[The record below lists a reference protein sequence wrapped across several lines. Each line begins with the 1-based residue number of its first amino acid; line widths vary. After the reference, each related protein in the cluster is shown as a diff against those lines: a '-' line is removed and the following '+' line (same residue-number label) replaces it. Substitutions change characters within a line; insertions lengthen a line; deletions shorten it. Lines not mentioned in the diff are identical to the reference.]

1 MEIFHNSVR
10 KALLL
15 VFSTAVFTSLMV
27 NPLLINPAAADA
39 ALTPEQSGSDSA
51 AVAQLTELLET
62 IDTFQADVRQL
73 IVESTGGVLEE
84 SEIKFILKRPH
95 GFYWETLEPYP
106 ELIVTD
112 GNKLWNYQPDLLQV
126 TVEDW
131 DPDRSELAAQLLSGQ
146 TGEIAQEYNVS
157 AQSAAE
163 GQDWEFFL
171 VPLDPGSIYERV
183 TLYFEG
189 GELDSMHIIS
199 GNGQR
204 TLWQFYNQ
212 TVNEAV
218 ADDVFIFSPPDDI
231 EVIDNSRSN

>member
-1 MEIFHNSVR
+1 MKISHYSVLM
-10 KALLL
+10 ALLL
-15 VFSTAVFTSLMV
+15 VFSVLMV
-27 NPLLINPAAADA
+27 SPPMFSPVIVSAAAADA
-39 ALTPEQSGSDSA
+39 PGTPDQPGSDSA
-51 AVAQLTELLET
+51 AVARLAELLEG

-126 TVEDW
+126 TVDDW
-131 DPDRSELAAQLLSGQ
+131 DPDRSELAAQLLSGR
-146 TGEIAQEYNVS
+146 TEEIASEYTVS
-157 AQSAAE
+157 AQSAAD
-163 GQDWEFFL
+163 GRDWEFFL

-183 TLYFEG
+183 TLYFEA
-189 GELDSMHIIS
+189 GELDSMHLIS
-199 GNGQR
+199 GSGQR
-204 TLWQFYNQ
+204 TLWEFNNQ

-218 ADDVFIFSPPDDI
+218 ADEVFVFSPPDDI
-231 EVIDNSRSN
+231 EVIDNTVSN